1 MSKTARHFSKIA
13 ATLFLAFA
21 MITVA
26 RVPMQYQMADAAEP
40 TAMQASMPCEN
51 MAKHAAADMQGGT
64 HDHGSAGNDRCC
76 GGALCAGYTFDGVT
90 AGLAPALRVLSFAQS
105 PPDVLHVADI
115 TLPKRPP
122 RFL

>member
-1 MSKTARHFSKIA
+1 MSKTAQHFSKIA

-51 MAKHAAADMQGGT
+51 MAKHAAADVQGGT
-64 HDHGSAGNDRCC
+64 HDHGTSGNDSCC
-76 GGALCAGYTFDGVT
+76 GGALCAGYAYDGVA
-90 AGLAPALRVLSFAQS
+90 AGLAAALRVLSFAQS

-115 TLPKRPP
+115 ARPKRPP